1 MYAVIY
7 YGMVINI
14 RKKKQ
19 KIVKEYAKYM
29 FGDSLL
35 EVEWWRKP
43 NLNTLRGD
51 TRENAFEAQKQRRLM
66 AKPTHENILFVFK

>member
-43 NLNTLRGD
+43 NLNTLREEIPGKMHLRHKSRGGLWL
-51 TRENAFEAQKQRRLM
+51 TY
-66 AKPTHENILFVFK
+66 T